1 MGVKTPI
8 TLQEAETLF
17 PHLSLNDLQ
26 ETSDG
31 VMDTTYLLDKYVLKH
46 YEREISSKILNDA
59 KTLELLTSHG
69 LNTPKYVASSKGWHL
84 YTRLKGDIP
93 KNISYFHIQALARFL
108 STMHSIKH
116 KDFQNEYFLQNY
128 KLSNIL
134 SYCKKNHYF
143 YYKKLQSLQHFQ
155 LNKDGFI
162 HGDLFKDNTLFH
174 GEKIAVFDFI
184 DGGLGAFS
192 FDIAVA
198 LLSFNTN
205 KRRSYTKLF
214 LNTYNQNAPHKI
226 TFTLIEKE
234 IKNAAKLYALLR
246 LDKYKNPKKAKEL
259 ANFW

>member
-108 STMHSIKH
+108 STMYSIKH

-246 LDKYKNPKKAKEL
+246 IQKYKNPKKAKEL
-259 ANFW
+259 ANLW